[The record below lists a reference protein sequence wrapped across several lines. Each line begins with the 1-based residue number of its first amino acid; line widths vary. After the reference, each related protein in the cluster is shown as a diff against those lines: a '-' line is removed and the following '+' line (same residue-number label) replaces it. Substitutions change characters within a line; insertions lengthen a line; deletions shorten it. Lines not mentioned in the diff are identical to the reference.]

1 MRLRTLVLG
10 VMLMALM
17 APTWSQDAF
26 LQKRFEL
33 AHRHRRII
41 LNNDGCDVLYFDKTL
56 PVTVDNVLSL
66 RTSPLV
72 GSQVDTLFYC
82 PISAGFS
89 NFTYNTKVGN
99 VLEHSVLNG
108 RNVTRDLINLGTD
121 ALKIMV
127 DFGHAHGIEVFSSMR
142 MNDTHDAAH
151 SPDKPYPL
159 FPPLKYQHP
168 EWLVGTYDNKP
179 KFGPWSS
186 MDYSHPEVRDLAF
199 RFLQEM
205 CQNYDLDGIELDFLR
220 HCCYFKSVAYGG
232 VASDAERDM
241 MTDLMRRV
249 RAMADEEGRKRG
261 RPILLAIRVPD
272 SVEYARAVGLDF
284 ERWLKEGLVDLLSA
298 SCYYQL
304 NPWEYIIN
312 VGHKYNVPVYPS
324 LSESRVRIN
333 VGPYNRN
340 SQETYRARAAE
351 AWAAGADGIYLFN
364 FFNPKAPM
372 LREIGDPKALE
383 TLDKTYFV
391 TIRNYSP
398 NMYLSD
404 GVRFQHTPML
414 TPENPQALSPGKPL
428 TLPLMLGKENPAAGP
443 TVKLCLLFQGQAPPE
458 VTFNGMA
465 LAAPARAGAW
475 LEYPVPAEL
484 LKPLRNDVTVTVA
497 SAPVAADT
505 WDVEWQGDKRP
516 PSPWTADRLG
526 ANTVAGL
533 KDGALL
539 VADRG
544 TGSGEYLYFWYMWG
558 ASPAVEAVAEFEAK
572 VISGINSV
580 IFSNGVACDRLVLTP
595 QGVRWYTVPQS
606 YTMDTTDRFHTYRL
620 VLRGQDM
627 SLQVDG
633 KTVLNA
639 PGGFKDPAPSGRN
652 AFQFGAANST
662 EMGEALWKSVK
673 LRTGS
678 SSLADMVLKV
688 DYPD

>member
-1 MRLRTLVLG
+1 
-10 VMLMALM
+10 MLMAAM
-17 APTWSQDAF
+17 APAHAQDAF
-26 LQKRFEL
+26 VQKRWEL
-33 AHRHRRII
+33 AHRPRRII

-72 GSQVDTLFYC
+72 GSQVDTIFYC
-82 PISAGFS
+82 PISAGFGY
-89 NFTYNTKVGN
+89 FTYNTKVGR
-99 VLEHSVLNG
+99 VLEHNVLDG

-127 DFGHAHGIEVFSSMR
+127 DFGHAHGMEVFSSMR

-168 EWLVGTYDNKP
+168 EWLVGSYDNKP

-186 MDYSHPEVRDLAF
+186 MDYTHPEVRDLAF
-199 RFLQEM
+199 RFLEEM

-232 VASDAERDM
+232 TASDAERDM

-249 RAMADEEGRKRG
+249 RAMADAEGRKRG
-261 RPILLAIRVPD
+261 RPILVAIRVPD
-272 SVEYARAVGLDF
+272 SVDYARAVGLDI
-284 ERWLKEGLVDLLSA
+284 ERWLQEGLVDLLSA
-298 SCYYQL
+298 TCYYQL
-304 NPWEYIIN
+304 NPWEYVISL
-312 VGHKYNVPVYPS
+312 GHKYNVPVYPC

-340 SQETYRARAAE
+340 SQQTYRARAAE

-391 TIRNYSP
+391 TVRNYSP
-398 NMYLSD
+398 NMYLAD
-404 GVRFQHTPML
+404 GVRFQNTPVL
-414 TPENPQALSPGKPL
+414 TPDNPRTLRVGQPVTFPLLLGRENVS
-428 TLPLMLGKENPAAGP
+428 AGP
-443 TVKLCLLFQGQAPPE
+443 TVKLCLLYQGRVPRE
-458 VTFNGMA
+458 VSFNGTA
-465 LAAPARAGAW
+465 LAEPTRAGAW

-484 LKPLRNDVTVTVA
+484 LKPLRNEVTVTA
-497 SAPVAADT
+497 VAAGPAGDT
-505 WDVEWQGDKRP
+505 WDVQWEGDRVP
-516 PSPWTADRLG
+516 PPPWTADRLG
-526 ANTVAGL
+526 PHTLAQL

-544 TGSGEYLYFWYMWG
+544 TANGEYVYFWYTWG
-558 ASPAVEAVAEFEAK
+558 ADPEIEAVAEFEAK
-572 VISGINSV
+572 VISGVNSV
-580 IFSNGVACDRLVLTP
+580 IFSNGVACDRVMLTP
-595 QGVRWYTVPQS
+595 TGIRWYTVNQS
-606 YTMDTTDRFHTYRL
+606 YAMDTTDGFHTYRL

-639 PGGFKDPAPSGRN
+639 PGGFKEPAPEGRN
-652 AFQFGAANST
+652 AFQFGAASSS
-662 EMGEALWKSVK
+662 EVGEALWKSVK

-678 SSLADMVLKV
+678 CCLADMVLSV
-688 DYPD
+688 DYPG